1 MNLKEI
7 AKSVVKADRE
17 LIKKA
22 VEENKSYNANFG
34 KHKKEPMYIMYNQW
48 HKLFPANKQDIK
60 CSSCRNAVVKFWST
74 MCKEWLKVNTK
85 KKKNVNKTK

>member
-22 VEENKSYNANFG
+22 VEENK
-34 KHKKEPMYIMYNQW
+34 IQ
-48 HKLFPANKQDIK
+48 
-60 CSSCRNAVVKFWST
+60 ST
-74 MCKEWLKVNTK
+74 
-85 KKKNVNKTK
+85 